1 MAADDECWGLDELP
15 VCIHSDDKWNKRD
28 PLWIT
33 SASKLIKPACAVT
46 AWLKYRRIHDELA
59 LQRLFALRE
68 QQAADPPQFRD
79 FTAYIRFQAS
89 ATEDAQNK
97 GSAGKTAKP

>member
-1 MAADDECWGLDELP
+1 
-15 VCIHSDDKWNKRD
+15 
-28 PLWIT
+28 
-33 SASKLIKPACAVT
+33 
-46 AWLKYRRIHDELA
+46 LA